1 METRITPFGAALLV
15 AMGPLAGIVGMIL
28 TAAVIA

>member
-1 METRITPFGAALLV
+1 MDAKITPVGAALLV